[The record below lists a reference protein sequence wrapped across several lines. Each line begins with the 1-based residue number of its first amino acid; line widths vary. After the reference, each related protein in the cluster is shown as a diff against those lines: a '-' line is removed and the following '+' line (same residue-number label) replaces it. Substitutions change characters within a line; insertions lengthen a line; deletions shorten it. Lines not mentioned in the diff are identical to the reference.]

1 MEVRDAIK
9 AGKTTILIGT
19 GGVEQNGPYVV
30 SGKHNYVLLTV
41 LPYIARK
48 IGNTLIA
55 PIVRFV
61 PEGRIE
67 PTTSD
72 HMNYYATISL
82 EESTFEALL
91 TDICRSYK
99 AHGFKDII
107 LVGDSGGNQTGMK
120 NVAEALNKKWAN
132 ETSRVH
138 FLPEYYSQDQ
148 WSYDFLK
155 SIGINQIDKT
165 PPKGQAAERRAHTR
179 NGMHDDIYYE
189 AQVAVQDPTLIR
201 AQQREKAGLLSLHGV
216 DESPISKTV
225 DIGKKLAEYRADI
238 TAEAF
243 KKSLQKLRG
252 SKQ

>member
-1 MEVRDAIK
+1 
-9 AGKTTILIGT
+9 
-19 GGVEQNGPYVV
+19 
-30 SGKHNYVLLTV
+30 
-41 LPYIARK
+41 
-48 IGNTLIA
+48 
-55 PIVRFV
+55 
-61 PEGRIE
+61 
-67 PTTSD
+67 
-72 HMNYYATISL
+72 MNYHATISL
-82 EESTFEALL
+82 EEPTFEALL
-91 TDICRSYK
+91 TDICRSCGV
-99 AHGFKDII
+99 HGFKDII
-107 LVGDSGGNQTGMK
+107 LVGDHGGNQTGMK

-132 ETSRVH
+132 ETTRVH

-165 PPKGQAAERRAHTR
+165 PPKGQAAERRTDVR

-201 AQQREKAGLLSLHGV
+201 AQQRQKAGLLSLHGV

-252 SKQ
+252 SKR